1 MRESEL
7 LRYKNNVN
15 DLLHLGINDYCDL
28 GLGMGEIAV
37 ELKNKGKNKT

>member
-1 MRESEL
+1 MRESEV

-28 GLGMGEIAV
+28 GLVMVEIAIA
-37 ELKNKGKNKT
+37 T